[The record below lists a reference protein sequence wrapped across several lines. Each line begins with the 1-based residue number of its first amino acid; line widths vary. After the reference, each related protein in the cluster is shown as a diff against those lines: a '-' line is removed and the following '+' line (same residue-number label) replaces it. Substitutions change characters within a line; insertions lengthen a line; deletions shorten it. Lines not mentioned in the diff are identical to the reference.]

1 MTDFSK
7 TLIRASSVYGIM
19 AGEGSW
25 KTPEEKLQEAR
36 DNIVALEAKFESL
49 KSKETKTALATLA
62 KIEEAKNALP
72 ELELLKQAEPPPLT
86 EGCKA
91 LLARLYAAEKYGKWS
106 LFKDRGNK
114 YTSKGKDAE
123 ADSIALVSALDRRAY
138 VKNDVRIDNDYVSGV
153 PDIIVGDSYD
163 SIRYVIDVKTPY
175 DMETF
180 ICNLGKPLCL
190 QYQWQMQTYIW
201 LTGAE
206 IGEVS
211 FCLVNSPAHLIRSEE
226 YRLLD
231 RMGVTTEEDPDYIEA
246 KIQLVKNLT
255 FDDMPVS
262 DRRIKYIV
270 ERDEEAHAKIA
281 KRVEKCREY
290 LVEIEKL
297 HLDAIEFAEFKEKE
311 HLV

>member
-19 AGEGSW
+19 AGEGNN
-25 KTPEEKLQEAR
+25 KTPQEKLQEAI
-36 DNIVALEAKFESL
+36 DDIKSLEAKYEGF
-49 KSKETKTALATLA
+49 KNKETKTALNTLV
-62 KIEEAKNALP
+62 KIEEAKAALP
-72 ELELLKQAEPPPLT
+72 ELELLKPVETQLT
-86 EGCKA
+86 DGCKS

-123 ADSIALVSALDRRAY
+123 EDSIALVSALDRRAY
-138 VKNDVRIDNDYVSGV
+138 IKNDVRIDNDYVSGV
-153 PDIIVGDSYD
+153 PDIVVGDSYNN
-163 SIRYVIDVKTPY
+163 IKYVIDVKTPY

-206 IGEVS
+206 RGEVS
-211 FCLVNSPAHLIRSEE
+211 FCLVNSPAHIIRSEE

-231 RMGVTTEEDPDYIEA
+231 RMGVTTEEDPSYIEA

-255 FDDMPVS
+255 FDDMPIS

-270 ERDEEAHAKIA
+270 ERDEEAHIRIA

-290 LVEIEKL
+290 LLEIEKM
-297 HLDAIEFAEFKEKE
+297 HLDAIEFAKFQETIQ
-311 HLV
+311 VV

>member
-19 AGEGSW
+19 AGEGNG
-25 KTPEEKLQEAR
+25 KTPQEKLQEAI
-36 DNIVALEAKFESL
+36 DDIKSLEAKFEAL

-62 KIEEAKNALP
+62 KIEELKNSLP
-72 ELELLKQAEPPPLT
+72 ELELLKPAETQLT
-86 EGCKA
+86 DGCKS

-123 ADSIALVSALDRRAY
+123 EDSIALVSALDRRAY
-138 VKNDVRIDNDYVSGV
+138 IKNDVRIDNDYVSGV

-206 IGEVS
+206 RGEVS
-211 FCLVNSPAHLIRSEE
+211 FCLVNSPAHIIRSEE
-226 YRLLD
+226 YRLME
-231 RMGVTTEEDPDYIEA
+231 RMGVVTEEDPTFVA
-246 KIQLVKNLT
+246 ARIQLINNLT
-255 FDDMPVS
+255 FDDMPLE
-262 DRRIKYIV
+262 DRRIRYIV
-270 ERDEEAHAKIA
+270 ERDDEAHTRIA

-290 LVEIEKL
+290 LIEIEKM
-297 HLDAIEFAEFKEKE
+297 HLDAIEFAQFQEKE
-311 HLV
+311 QLV